1 MQYSRGHGY
10 LLPQGAIG
18 NVWLVELDMQGNI
31 LWQKSYGGSDYEAGI
46 NVIEVDSGYIFTA
59 VSYSN
64 DGDVSGHHQPYGLDG
79 KTDIWVVKN

>member
-1 MQYSRGHGY
+1 VQYSRGHGY